1 MSLKKSSD
9 LSDTEWKE
17 LFWIVRLDL
26 TKEQDRIGLDEPSSI
41 ALYDW
46 LGKFLDGGVGE
57 RLWGRAQ
64 GRALEFPR
72 DRAM

>member
-1 MSLKKSSD
+1 M
-9 LSDTEWKE
+9 
-17 LFWIVRLDL
+17 DL